1 MSARQ
6 AKPASGNGARVGLS
20 ALLVVG
26 VALIMLLLVRAR
38 PETEP
43 FDPRSSDALGT
54 RGLVLLLEHEGARV
68 DTAHTAPEPG
78 ASERV
83 LVLQDR
89 LSDTQ
94 QQDLLQFVKAGGVLV
109 MADPESS
116 ILDALVVDGLIEG
129 EVPPPEIGNDP
140 LKQLNVPIDD
150 CDVPALA
157 QLRGVFVRN
166 GARFRVPNGA
176 RSCFAD
182 DEGAFAVAGNY
193 GSGLIVQLGDN
204 ELFTNHLLRYA
215 DNGPLATAL
224 LAPTADAHV
233 SILLGEE
240 AAKSTP
246 DLGTGEKRLADLL
259 RPSVWMALAQ
269 LAIAFVIFATARAIR
284 PGRPVREPEQVPVA
298 GSELVVATGTLMR
311 RARHA
316 ERAGW
321 MLRGNLYRALCQ
333 RFHLPTTSSVEV
345 LDEVVAANTTLPPG
359 HVAAVLQRDVFDD
372 RGLLELS
379 NSLQAIR
386 AMTLEASPDPLAQ
399 PAPEPDETPQ
409 PLATHQGANS

>member
-6 AKPASGNGARVGLS
+6 ARLPSGNGARVGLS
-20 ALLVVG
+20 ALLVVA
-26 VALIMLLLVRAR
+26 VAIIMLLLVRAR
-38 PETEP
+38 PEAEP
-43 FDPRSSDALGT
+43 FDPRSSDPLGT
-54 RGLVLLLEHEGARV
+54 RGLVLLLEQQGATV
-68 DTAHTAPEPG
+68 DIARSAPEPG
-78 ASERV
+78 ATSRV

-89 LSDTQ
+89 LNDSQ
-94 QQDLLQFVKAGGVLV
+94 RQALLQFVEAGGLVV

-116 ILDALVVDGLIEG
+116 MLDGLAVARTIEG
-129 EVPPPEIGNDP
+129 EVPNFAGNDP
-140 LKQLNVPIDD
+140 LEQLNVPLDF

-157 QLRGVFVRN
+157 LLRGLFVTT
-166 GARFRVPNGA
+166 GSRFEVPDDA
-176 RSCFAD
+176 RSCFAAD
-182 DEGAFAVAGNY
+182 GDAFAVATVY

-224 LAPTADAHV
+224 LAPTADARI

-240 AAKSTP
+240 AAKSTA
-246 DLGTGEKRLADLL
+246 DIGTGEKTLSDLL

-269 LAIAFVIFATARAIR
+269 LALAFIIFATARAVR
-284 PGRPVREPEQVPVA
+284 PGRPVREPEQVPIA

-321 MLRGNLYRALCQ
+321 MLRGNLYRALG
-333 RFHLPTTSSVEV
+333 RRYHLPANASIEA
-345 LDEVVAANTTLPPG
+345 LDEVVAANTSLPAG
-359 HVAAVLQRDVFDD
+359 HVAAVLQRDVHDD
-372 RGLLELS
+372 KGLLELS

-386 AMTLEASPDPLAQ
+386 TATLERLEPL
-399 PAPEPDETPQ
+399 ET
-409 PLATHQGANS
+409 LEGANS

>member
-6 AKPASGNGARVGLS
+6 AQPASGHGTRVGLT
-20 ALLVVG
+20 ALLIVAIAVV
-26 VALIMLLLVRAR
+26 MLLLVRAR
-38 PETEP
+38 PEAEA

-54 RGLVLLLEHEGARV
+54 RGLVLLLQQQGANV
-68 DTAHTAPEPG
+68 DIVRAAPEPG
-78 ASERV
+78 ASGRV

-89 LSDTQ
+89 LSDSQ
-94 QQDLLQFVKAGGVLV
+94 RSDLLQFVEAGGLLL
-109 MADPESS
+109 MADPDSAM
-116 ILDALVVDGLIEG
+116 LDGLVVARTIEG
-129 EVPPPEIGNDP
+129 EVPTVPGNDP
-140 LKQLNVPIDD
+140 LDQLNVPLDD

-157 QLRGVFVRN
+157 RLRGLFVRN
-166 GARFRVPNGA
+166 GARFQVPDGA
-176 RSCFAD
+176 RSCFTDAGD
-182 DEGAFAVAGNY
+182 AFAVANEY

-224 LAPTADAHV
+224 LAPTADSRV
-233 SILLGEE
+233 SILLGDE
-240 AAKSTP
+240 AAKSTA
-246 DLGTGEKRLADLL
+246 DIGAGEKTLSDLL

-269 LAIAFVIFATARAIR
+269 LALAFIIFATARAVR

-298 GSELVVATGTLMR
+298 GSELVVATGRLMR

-333 RFHLPTTSSVEV
+333 RFHLPSTASIQAV
-345 LDEVVAANTTLPPG
+345 DEVVAANTSLPLG
-359 HVAAVLQRDVFDD
+359 HVAAVLERDVYDD
-372 RGLLELS
+372 KALLELS

-386 AMTLEASPDPLAQ
+386 SITLERHEI
-399 PAPEPDETPQ
+399 PE
-409 PLATHQGANS
+409 GANS

>member
-1 MSARQ
+1 
-6 AKPASGNGARVGLS
+6 VGLS
-20 ALLVVG
+20 ALLVVA
-26 VALIMLLLVRAR
+26 VAVIMLLLVRAR
-38 PETEP
+38 PDAEP

-54 RGLVLLLEHEGARV
+54 RGLVLLLQHQGASV
-68 DTAHTAPEPG
+68 DIVRTAPEPG
-78 ASERV
+78 AAGRV

-89 LSDTQ
+89 LNDTQ
-94 QQDLLQFVKAGGVLV
+94 RQDLLQFVDAGGVLV
-109 MADPESS
+109 MADPQSR
-116 ILDALVVDGLIEG
+116 ILEGLVIGTTIEG
-129 EVPPPEIGNDP
+129 EVPTATGNDP
-140 LKQLNVPIDD
+140 LVQLNVPIDD

-157 QLRGVFVRN
+157 QLRGVFVKT
-166 GARFRVPNGA
+166 GARFRVPDGA

-182 DEGAFAVAGNY
+182 AGGAFAVTGEY

-224 LAPTADAHV
+224 LAPTSDARV

-240 AAKSTP
+240 AAKSTA
-246 DLGTGEKRLADLL
+246 DIGTGETTLSDLL
-259 RPSVWMALAQ
+259 RPSVGMALAQ
-269 LAIAFVIFATARAIR
+269 LAIAFVIFATARAVR

-333 RFHLPTTSSVEV
+333 RFHLPTTASIAA
-345 LDEVVAANTTLPPG
+345 LDEAVAANTSLPIG
-359 HVAAVLQRDVFDD
+359 HVAALLERDVYDD
-372 RGLLELS
+372 KGLLELS

-386 AMTLEASPDPLAQ
+386 AATLES
-399 PAPEPDETPQ
+399 
-409 PLATHQGANS
+409 HQGANS